1 MVVTYKKS
9 WKRAQWLWLH
19 NDYQSYGASSHGD
32 ESPEVHAVVLQ
43 FKTPSIGND
52 VLHSN
57 PKYCLKLFKTHSV
70 CGMQWWADLSTV
82 HSSYS
87 NSRFVSLCSGMWVG
101 VSPNANEFKDLM
113 EGFSSPHHRTQ
124 QKQTS
129 TRLSV
134 QCKSLPFCLVDC
146 WSSNF
151 EKAS

>member
-1 MVVTYKKS
+1 MVVTLKKS
-9 WKRAQWLWLH
+9 RKRAQWLRLH
-19 NDYQSYGASSHGD
+19 NDYQSYGASRNGD
-32 ESPEVHAVVLQ
+32 ESPEVVLQ

-52 VLHSN
+52 LLHSN
-57 PKYCLKLFKTHSV
+57 PKYCLKLFKTHSY

-87 NSRFVSLCSGMWVG
+87 NSRFVSLCSCMWVG

-113 EGFSSPHHRTQ
+113 EGFSSPHHITQ

-134 QCKSLPFCLVDC
+134 QCASSPFCLVDC